1 MSLAQSQSKS
11 TVFERSNTNGR
22 RFNAHHSHTPTN
34 ETDKAISFI
43 NSQNLGWKAD
53 TCMLSKDH
61 KEYGAHCGKKVSLA
75 QKSNLVQ
82 TKTFGENTSTFQNAL
97 KKA

>member
-1 MSLAQSQSKS
+1 MSLAQSQSKVS
-11 TVFERSNTNGR
+11 VFERSNTNAR
-22 RFNAHHSHTPTN
+22 RFNAHISHQPSN

-61 KEYGAHCGKKVSLA
+61 KEYGSHCGKTVNLVQTGKT
-75 QKSNLVQ
+75 NLVQ
-82 TKTFGENTSTFQNAL
+82 TKVFGENTSTF
-97 KKA
+97 